1 MHSISQLFHLEK
13 VENLIMGGFIALR
26 ALPGLLTDVVGAV
39 LGGEKRHQGS
49 LCFGAGGG
57 VSYSFSKRMSCI
69 HLGPG
74 CVRRQGVNAV

>member
-57 VSYSFSKRMSCI
+57 VLWTELVTCEMS
-69 HLGPG
+69 P
-74 CVRRQGVNAV
+74 VSR

>member
-26 ALPGLLTDVVGAV
+26 ALPGLLTDVVGVV
-39 LGGEKRHQGS
+39 LGGEQRRQGS
-49 LCFGAGGG
+49 LCFGASGGL
-57 VSYSFSKRMSCI
+57 SYSFSKHMSCT

>member
-39 LGGEKRHQGS
+39 LCGGAK
-49 LCFGAGGG
+49 A
-57 VSYSFSKRMSCI
+57 
-69 HLGPG
+69 
-74 CVRRQGVNAV
+74 